1 MTKGIFGI
9 FNREHLAHI
18 NLLFRETFMSSVSVP
33 TTKVIML
40 ATQVKKSKGLEKKH
54 GGGLSI

>member
-1 MTKGIFGI
+1 
-9 FNREHLAHI
+9 
-18 NLLFRETFMSSVSVP
+18 MSSVSVP

-54 GGGLSI
+54 GGGLSIWVEIFCNFHKIDKGLTNNIV